1 MGRRGANGGSR
12 PAEAAP
18 IPFKSGKNLDGAKL
32 FISFFY
38 RRYYCLTATTRAAA
52 ASKRRGN
59 DPRQIGSGCCRL
71 QDRKYLERSCGIPD
85 SRENFMLVCR
95 AAGSALPPRLD
106 PNEI

>member
-32 FISFFY
+32 FISFF
-38 RRYYCLTATTRAAA
+38 LSAILLPHSNNNA
-52 ASKRRGN
+52 RGRGIEEKGERSQAN
-59 DPRQIGSGCCRL
+59 WIRML
-71 QDRKYLERSCGIPD
+71 QDRKDLKRSCGIPD

-106 PNEI
+106 PNES